1 MKDLSHGRPGQ
12 VARVV
17 VLWKERTTMKRKIW
31 MKLTGILTAA
41 LLVTGVTGISMT
53 SYAAE
58 STEEQ
63 TDLASVDLAGTA
75 EAQPMKVDMS
85 DGTYKIDVVLGGGS
99 GRATITSP
107 ATLVVKEGCAYAQI
121 EWSSSHYDYMK
132 VGETT
137 YDPINTDGNSVFELP
152 VTVMDK
158 PMDVIADTTAM
169 SVPHEIEYTLTFASD
184 SITSGKQAAPGQQI
198 IYLAVVVAAGVVV
211 VILTKKKKSKE
222 V

>member
-1 MKDLSHGRPGQ
+1 
-12 VARVV
+12 
-17 VLWKERTTMKRKIW
+17 MKRKIW

-58 STEEQ
+58 RTEEQ
-63 TDLASVDLAGTA
+63 TDLASVDLAGAA

>member
-12 VARVV
+12 FARVV

-63 TDLASVDLAGTA
+63 TDLASVDLAGAA

-85 DGTYKIDVVLGGGS
+85 DGTYKIDVVLEGGS

-137 YDPINTDGNSVFELP
+137 YDPINTDGNSLFELP

-184 SITSGKQAAPGQQI
+184 SITSGRQAAPGQQI

>member
-1 MKDLSHGRPGQ
+1 
-12 VARVV
+12 
-17 VLWKERTTMKRKIW
+17 MKRKIW

-63 TDLASVDLAGTA
+63 TDLASVDLAGAA
-75 EAQPMKVDMS
+75 EAKPMKVDMS